1 MTDFTL
7 SSSDFSENQLMG
19 ATFQADHPECA
30 SPQLSWSGAPAGT
43 KGFAIAMHDPDAPT
57 GGAGWW
63 HWMVLVLPADV
74 TALVRGAGA
83 ADGSGL
89 PAAGRQMRHDG
100 GGVGYMG
107 CMPPEGE
114 RHRYIHTVYAL
125 DTDHIALPADAS
137 TSMAGFIIN
146 AHCIAQASV
155 QHLFER

>member
-74 TALVRGAGA
+74 TVLLRGAGA

-89 PAAGRQMRHDG
+89 PAGVRQMRHDG
-100 GGVGYMG
+100 GGVG
-107 CMPPEGE
+107 
-114 RHRYIHTVYAL
+114 
-125 DTDHIALPADAS
+125 
-137 TSMAGFIIN
+137 
-146 AHCIAQASV
+146 
-155 QHLFER
+155 

>member
-1 MTDFTL
+1 ML
-7 SSSDFSENQLMG
+7 
-19 ATFQADHPECA
+19 
-30 SPQLSWSGAPAGT
+30 
-43 KGFAIAMHDPDAPT
+43 
-57 GGAGWW
+57 
-63 HWMVLVLPADV
+63 LVLPADV
-74 TALVRGAGA
+74 TALARGAGA

-89 PAAGRQMRHDG
+89 PANVRQMRHDG
-100 GGVGYMG
+100 GGLGYMG

-146 AHCIAQASV
+146 AHCIAQASA